1 MSSRRIKMMMGF
13 DLLLIVI
20 VGAIAYAIGWRPQ
33 FRQTKSTQT
42 GQTPLEILQARY
54 AQGEISREEYEQM
67 RLDLAA

>member
-1 MSSRRIKMMMGF
+1 MMMGF
-13 DLLLIVI
+13 DLLLVVI

-33 FRQTKSTQT
+33 FSQTRSTQT
-42 GQTPLEILQARY
+42 GQTSLEILQARY